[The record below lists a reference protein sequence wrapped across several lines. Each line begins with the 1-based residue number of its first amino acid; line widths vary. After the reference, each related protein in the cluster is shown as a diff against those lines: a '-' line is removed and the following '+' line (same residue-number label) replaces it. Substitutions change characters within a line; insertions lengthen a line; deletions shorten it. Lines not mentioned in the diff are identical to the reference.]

1 MKTTQILFI
10 FLVSSLLFTSCI
22 KETPLPEP
30 LGVYEDGF
38 FIVNEGPFAN
48 GSGSGTLTFL
58 DYNYLTLEQNVYE
71 NVNHEVLGNIV
82 QSMAFN
88 NENAYIVVN
97 NSHKIVIANRY
108 TMKKIAVISTGLN
121 NPRYIEFHG
130 NLAYVSNWGDPM
142 NPNDDFVAVLDLS
155 NNTIIKNIS
164 VGEGPE
170 KMLIN
175 NTKLFV
181 ALKGGYGQNDKVAII
196 NTNTNTLTTSVSV
209 GFVPNSMVIKDNK
222 LVVLC
227 SGKPSWTF
235 SETAGSVF
243 DIDLVTNA
251 VTNRLNFTTTQH
263 PQFLNLDNGMFYYFM
278 GGNVYKWNGSS
289 IVPTTSEQ
297 GLSGAYYGMQT
308 KAGKLYTMNA
318 GDYSSNGVMKIFNLT
333 TNTELKSV
341 PTGIIPNAVAFN

>member
-1 MKTTQILFI
+1 MKTTQFLFI

-30 LGVYEDGF
+30 LGAYEHGF

-48 GSGSGTLTFL
+48 GSGTLTFL
-58 DYNYLTLEQNVYE
+58 DDNYSTIEQNVYE
-71 NVNHEVLGNIV
+71 NVNQEALGNIV

-88 NENAYIVVN
+88 NEKAYIVVN
-97 NSHKIVIANRY
+97 NSHKIVVANRY

-130 NLAYVSNWGDPM
+130 NLAYVSNWGDPS
-142 NPNDDFVAVLDLS
+142 NPNDDYVAVINLA
-155 NNTIIKNIS
+155 NNTISQNIP

-175 NTKLFV
+175 NTKLYV

-196 NTNTNTLTTSVSV
+196 NTNTNTVTTSVSV

-227 SGKPSWTF
+227 SGKPSWTG

-243 DIDLVTNA
+243 SINTDTNVATNTVTFA
-251 VTNRLNFTTTQH
+251 TAQH
-263 PQFLNLDNGMFYYFM
+263 PNFLNLDNGSFFYFLS
-278 GGNVYKWNGSS
+278 GNVFKWNGSNTL
-289 IVPTTSEQ
+289 PTTPEE
-297 GLSGAYYGMQT
+297 GLSGFYYGMQT
-308 KAGKLYTMNA
+308 KDGKLYTMNA
-318 GDYSSNGVMKIFNLT
+318 GNYSSNGVLKIFNLT
-333 TNTELKSV
+333 THTELKSV
-341 PTGIIPNAVAFN
+341 TTGIIPNAVAFN